1 MSYQWPTLHRDIP
14 AEPAVLV
21 LQSLHLQPSVVRRA
35 LRCDSRGAVVCFQ
48 YLAEKPVG
56 DWIIVQSEEAS

>member
-1 MSYQWPTLHRDIP
+1 MSYQLPTLHLDIP

-21 LQSLHLQPSVVRRA
+21 LQSLHRRPSVVRRA
-35 LRCDSRGAVVCFQ
+35 LRRDSTGTVVCFQ